1 VAFWLASLYAMENM
15 RDEAVKWIRTAIQLG
30 NENYPL
36 FADNL
41 RLDNLRCDL
50 RFIDLLYELKRKWE
64 ERR

>member
-1 VAFWLASLYAMENM
+1 MENM
-15 RDEAVKWIRTAIQLG
+15 RDEAVEWIRTAIQLG

-36 FADNL
+36 FADNP

-50 RFIDLLYELKRKWE
+50 RFIDLLNELKRKWE